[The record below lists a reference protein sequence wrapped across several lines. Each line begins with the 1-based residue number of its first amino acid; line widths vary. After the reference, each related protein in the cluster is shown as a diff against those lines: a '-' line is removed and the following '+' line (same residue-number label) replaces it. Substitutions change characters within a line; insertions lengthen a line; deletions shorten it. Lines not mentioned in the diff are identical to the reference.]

1 MPWLGADHGAVGIEH
16 RMVRLGAEHAHKA
29 ETAFP
34 ATVQIMAVR
43 RGLDECAD
51 EATSG

>member
-16 RMVRLGAEHAHKA
+16 RMVRLRAEDAHKA

-34 ATVQIMAVR
+34 ATVQIMAYR
-43 RGLDECAD
+43 FACGSEGGFLTR
-51 EATSG
+51 

>member
-16 RMVRLGAEHAHKA
+16 RMVRLGAEDAHKA

-34 ATVQIMAVR
+34 ATVQIMAVPA
-43 RGLDECAD
+43 GLD